1 MVETALRGARMKNE
15 YDEGEETMYCK
26 NCGNSFE
33 GRFCPNCGAPAEQSQ
48 TPSAPV
54 PPVEQYE
61 RVSQPI
67 TKRWW
72 FWVLV
77 ALTIAVIVLSLTNKG
92 GKEKPA
98 VSETDSSAKAA
109 PTEQA
114 EDSDQS
120 SSLLGIGSAVME
132 AVEETEPSSGT
143 IEAPAGDVAVNEQ
156 VVLDEQGLKITVLS
170 LDMEN
175 WFGPTLNLLI
185 ENNTE
190 QNLTVQARN
199 TSVNGVMMDPYF
211 SADVAAGKKA
221 NCELSFLSTDF
232 SDAGITTLQTVE
244 LSFYVYE
251 TDSWNDV
258 FSSGMVTIQSTAPAS
273 FQQTF
278 QVEGTEVFS
287 EQGIRFVVQRL
298 DNDDPVWGS
307 NVRVYVENNS
317 DRSITVQLTD
327 VSVNGYM
334 IDPYYFSELMPGK
347 VSFDRVTFSTTD
359 FDDNH
364 ITAIETLEFRI
375 HVYDSASWDT
385 ILDSD
390 VISLTF

>member
-1 MVETALRGARMKNE
+1 
-15 YDEGEETMYCK
+15 MYCK
-26 NCGNSFE
+26 NCGNPFE

-54 PPVEQYE
+54 PPVEQRE

-72 FWVLV
+72 FWLLA
-77 ALTIAVIVLSLTNKG
+77 ALTIVVLALSLTNK
-92 GKEKPA
+92 KDK
-98 VSETDSSAKAA
+98 DAKTALEA
-109 PTEQA
+109 TSPTESTAAEKQA
-114 EDSDQS
+114 GETEDS

-132 AVEETEPSSGT
+132 AAEEVEPSSGKT
-143 IEAPAGDVAVNEQ
+143 EAPVGDVAVNEQ

-175 WFGPTLNLLI
+175 WFGPTLSLLI

-190 QNLTVQARN
+190 KNLTVQARN
-199 TSVNGVMMDPYF
+199 TSVNGAMMDPYF
-211 SADVAAGKKA
+211 SCDVAAGKKA
-221 NCELSFLSTDF
+221 NSDLSFISTDF

-251 TDSWNDV
+251 TDTWDDV
-258 FSSGMVTIQSTAPAS
+258 FSSGLITIQTAAPAS

-278 QVEGTEVFS
+278 DDAGTEVFS
-287 EQGIRFVVQRL
+287 EKGIRFVVQRL
-298 DNDDPVWGS
+298 DNDPVWGS

-327 VSVNGYM
+327 VSVNGFM
-334 IDPYYFSELMPGK
+334 IDPYYYSALLPGK
-347 VSFDRVTFSTTD
+347 VAFDRITFSQTD

-364 ITAIETLEFRI
+364 ISSIETIEFRI
-375 HVYDSASWDT
+375 HVYDTDSWDT
-385 ILDSD
+385 VADSG

>member
-1 MVETALRGARMKNE
+1 
-15 YDEGEETMYCK
+15 MYCK
-26 NCGNSFE
+26 NCGNPFE

-54 PPVEQYE
+54 PPVEQSE

-72 FWVLV
+72 FWLLA
-77 ALTIAVIVLSLTNKG
+77 ALTIVVIVLSLTNK
-92 GKEKPA
+92 KDKDTKTA
-98 VSETDSSAKAA
+98 VEATS
-109 PTEQA
+109 PTESTAAEKQA
-114 EDSDQS
+114 GETEDS

-132 AVEETEPSSGT
+132 AAEEAEPSSGKNET
-143 IEAPAGDVAVNEQ
+143 PVGDVAVNEQ

-190 QNLTVQARN
+190 KNLTVQARN

-211 SADVAAGKKA
+211 SCDVAAGKKA
-221 NCELSFLSTDF
+221 NSDLSFISSDF

-244 LSFYVYE
+244 LLFYVYE
-251 TDSWNDV
+251 TDTWDDV
-258 FSSGMVTIQSTAPAS
+258 FSSGMISIQTTAPAS

-278 QVEGTEVFS
+278 DDAGTEVLS
-287 EQGIRFVVQRL
+287 DRGIRFVVQRL
-298 DNDDPVWGS
+298 DNDPVWGS

-327 VSVNGYM
+327 VSVNGFM
-334 IDPYYFSELMPGK
+334 IDPYYYSALLPGK
-347 VSFDRVTFSTTD
+347 VAFDRITFSQTD

-364 ITAIETLEFRI
+364 ISSIETLEFRI
-375 HVYDSASWDT
+375 HIYDTDSWDT
-385 ILDSD
+385 VADSG
-390 VISLTF
+390 VISLNFK

>member
-1 MVETALRGARMKNE
+1 
-15 YDEGEETMYCK
+15 MYCK
-26 NCGNSFE
+26 NCGNPFE
-33 GRFCPNCGAPAEQSQ
+33 GRFCPNCGTPAEQTQTPAAPAAPAEQETRYSK
-48 TPSAPV
+48 
-54 PPVEQYE
+54 
-61 RVSQPI
+61 PI

-72 FWVLV
+72 FWALV
-77 ALTIAVIVLSLTNKG
+77 GLTIIVLALSLTNKKG
-92 GKEKPA
+92 EEKTT
-98 VSETDSSAKAA
+98 VVQNKATQEA
-109 PTEQA
+109 AAAEEQA
-114 EDSDQS
+114 KESEDA
-120 SSLLGIGSAVME
+120 SSLLGIGSALME
-132 AVEETEPSSGT
+132 AAEEVEPSSGKT
-143 IEAPAGDVAVNEQ
+143 EAPVGDVAVNEQ

-175 WFGPTLNLLI
+175 WFGPTLSLLI

-190 QNLTVQARN
+190 KNLTVQARN
-199 TSVNGVMMDPYF
+199 TSVNGAMMDPYF

-221 NCELSFLSTDF
+221 NSDLSFISTDF

-251 TDSWNDV
+251 TDTWDDV
-258 FSSGMVTIQSTAPAS
+258 FSSGMITIQTAAPAS

-278 QVEGTEVFS
+278 DSVGTEVFS
-287 EQGIRFVVQRL
+287 DKGIRFVVQRL

-327 VSVNGYM
+327 VSVNGFM
-334 IDPYYFSELMPGK
+334 IDPYYYSALLPGK
-347 VSFDRVTFSTTD
+347 VAFDRITFSQTD

-364 ITAIETLEFRI
+364 ISSIETLEFRI
-375 HVYDSASWDT
+375 HIYDTDSWDT
-385 ILDSD
+385 VADSG

>member
-1 MVETALRGARMKNE
+1 
-15 YDEGEETMYCK
+15 MYCK
-26 NCGNSFE
+26 NCGNAFE

-77 ALTIAVIVLSLTNKG
+77 ALTIVVLVLSLTNK
-92 GKEKPA
+92 KDKDVKAVVEATSPMESASEEK
-98 VSETDSSAKAA
+98 
-109 PTEQA
+109 QA
-114 EDSDQS
+114 EETGDS
-120 SSLLGIGSAVME
+120 SSLLGIGSAVLE
-132 AVEETEPSSGT
+132 AVEESEPSSGT
-143 IEAPAGDVAVNEQ
+143 TDAPLGDVSVNEQ

-199 TSVNGVMMDPYF
+199 TSVNGAMMDPYF

-251 TDSWNDV
+251 TESWNDV
-258 FSSGMVTIQSTAPAS
+258 FSSGMVTIQTNAPAS
-273 FQQTF
+273 FRQTF
-278 QVEGTEVFS
+278 QTDGTEVFS
-287 EQGIRFVVQRL
+287 EKGIRFVVQRL
-298 DNDDPVWGS
+298 DNDDAVWGS

-317 DRSITVQLTD
+317 DRSVTVQLTD

-334 IDPYYFSELMPGK
+334 IDPYYYSELMPGK
-347 VSFDRVTFSTTD
+347 VAFDRVTFSQTD

-364 ITAIETLEFRI
+364 ISSIETLEFRI
-375 HVYDSASWDT
+375 HVYDSTSWDT

-390 VISLTF
+390 VISLSF